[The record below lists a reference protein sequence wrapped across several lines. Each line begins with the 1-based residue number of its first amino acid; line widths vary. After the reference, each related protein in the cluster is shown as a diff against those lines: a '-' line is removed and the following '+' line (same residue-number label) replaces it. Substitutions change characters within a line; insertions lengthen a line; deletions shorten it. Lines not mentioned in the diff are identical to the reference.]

1 MLVVLLIASMF
12 CPGLTVVSYG
22 DNFITA
28 FPENIGF
35 FYPSYPWISL
45 KVTALHDNTTFKVF
59 FQNTQKDFKIQQS
72 GETMN
77 VQFPKSAEVNKLGSS
92 TASVRLTSDKNITV
106 VSRSQQ
112 ATSIQTNVVQPTVN
126 LGSDYMIPLL
136 DYPGYL
142 ESFKLPRLVSTTMR
156 YSSFKLLIINAVD
169 SQNTITVVKQTSK
182 DVQEETFNIDSYQLV
197 QLQTNGSVL
206 RVRSSKEVAVILTH
220 PCVETAD
227 CNCNMIMNQILP
239 TKFQGR
245 SFIVPSIFNMAETQ
259 LLVLSEN
266 SSSLFHDGN
275 QIKATSSGLLPFSNL
290 ETSQLVNA
298 SDRVSLRLVSP
309 GLIVELIPDTM
320 FFACYLLQFNSQNG
334 RAVVIAETDSK
345 DDVRTHKGLLSASE
359 WTAIAGTK
367 YSTTEVTIQDRSATI
382 WHPTSKIAVYMLEY
396 MNAKIVFGGPAIPI
410 NEKPD
415 LHGCVLVPGAFAVG
429 RDPLNW
435 TESLEYCMNNGN
447 QFACP
452 VIKAVLKDMADNLT
466 TEDGT
471 GWIGLR
477 RSLLT
482 TEWYWQEEYVPKVS
496 YVHWDDGQPLDLL
509 KGLCASMS
517 LDPKHDFK
525 WQSARCCDKKK
536 PVCYK
541 KPTCLNPSQNWLQ
554 NWF

>member
-1 MLVVLLIASMF
+1 M
-12 CPGLTVVSYG
+12 
-22 DNFITA
+22 
-28 FPENIGF
+28 GF
-35 FYPSYPWISL
+35 FYQWSPWNSL
-45 KVTALHDNTTFKVF
+45 KVTALHNDTTFTVF
-59 FQNTQKDFKIQQS
+59 YQNTQKNLQILQS
-72 GETMN
+72 GQTMD
-77 VQFPKSAEVNKLGSS
+77 VLFPNSAVVRQLGSS
-92 TASVRLTSDKNITV
+92 AASVRVTSDKNITV
-106 VSRSQQ
+106 VSLSRL
-112 ATSIQTNVVQPTVN
+112 ATSVQTNVVQPTVN
-126 LGSDYMIPLL
+126 LGTDYMIPLL
-136 DYPGYL
+136 DYAGYL
-142 ESFKLPRLVSTTMR
+142 ESFDLPRLVSTTMR

-169 SQNTITVVKQTSK
+169 SQNTITVVKQTST

-227 CNCNMIMNQILP
+227 CKCNMVVNQILP

-245 SFIVPSIFNMAETQ
+245 SFIVPSIFNVAETR
-259 LLVLSEN
+259 LLVVSEN

-275 QIKATSSGLLPFSNL
+275 QLEADSSGLLPFSNL
-290 ETSQLVNA
+290 ETSQLVKA

-309 GLIVELIPDTM
+309 GLVVELIPDTM
-320 FFACYLLQFNSQNG
+320 FFACYLLQFYLQNG
-334 RAVVIAETDSK
+334 KAVVIAETDSK
-345 DDVRTHKGLLSASE
+345 EDVRTHTGLLSAS
-359 WTAIAGTK
+359 WTAIAGTN
-367 YSTTEVTIQDRSATI
+367 YSSTEVTIQDRIAII

-396 MNAKIVFGGPAIPI
+396 MYSEVVFGGPAIPI

-435 TESLEYCMNNGN
+435 TKSFEYCMNNGN

-452 VIKAVLKDMADNLT
+452 VSKAVLKDMADNLT

-482 TEWYWQEEYVPKVS
+482 TEWYWQEEYEPSVS
-496 YVHWDDGQPLDLL
+496 YVHWDDGQPLGLL

-517 LDPKHDFK
+517 LDPKKEFK

-541 KPTCLNPSQNWLQ
+541 RPACLNPSQNWVL
-554 NWF
+554 NTVP

>member
-1 MLVVLLIASMF
+1 MLLVLLIASMF
-12 CPGLTVVSYG
+12 CQGLTVVSYG

-28 FPENIGF
+28 FPENLGF
-35 FYPSYPWISL
+35 FYPWNPWNFL
-45 KVTALHDNTTFKVF
+45 KVTALHNDTTFTVF
-59 FQNTQKDFKIQQS
+59 YQDTQKNLQIQQS
-72 GETMN
+72 GQTMD
-77 VQFPKSAEVNKLGSS
+77 VLFPTSAEVNRLGSS
-92 TASVRLTSDKNITV
+92 IASVRVTSDKNITV
-106 VSRSQQ
+106 VSLSQR
-112 ATSIQTNVVQPTVN
+112 ANSIQTNVVQPIVN
-126 LGSDYMIPLL
+126 LGTDYMIPLL

-142 ESFKLPRLVSTTMR
+142 ESFDLPRLVSTTMR

-169 SQNTITVVKQTSK
+169 SQNTITVVNQTST

-206 RVRSSKEVAVILTH
+206 RVRSSKEIAVILTH

-227 CNCNMIMNQILP
+227 CNCNMVMNQILP

-245 SFIVPSIFNMAETQ
+245 SFIIPSSFSVAKTQ

-275 QIKATSSGLLPFSNL
+275 QLKANSFNLLPFSNL
-290 ETSQLVNA
+290 ETSQLVN
-298 SDRVSLRLVSP
+298 SLDRVSLRLVSP

-320 FFACYLLQFNSQNG
+320 FFACYLLQFYSQNG

-345 DDVRTHKGLLSASE
+345 DDVRTHKGLLSAS
-359 WTAIAGTK
+359 WTEIAGTK
-367 YSTTEVTIQDRSATI
+367 YSSTEVTIQDRTATI

-396 MNAKIVFGGPAIPI
+396 MYAEVVFGGPAIPI
-410 NEKPD
+410 NKKPD

-435 TESLEYCMNNGN
+435 MKSFEYCMNNGN

-452 VIKAVLKDMADNLT
+452 LSKAILKDMSDNLT

-482 TEWYWQEEYVPKVS
+482 TEWYWQEEYEPSVS

-517 LDPKHDFK
+517 LDSKNDFK

-541 KPTCLNPSQNWLQ
+541 RPACLNPSQNWVL
-554 NWF
+554 NTIP